1 MSRRQAAQ
9 IFEAGSFLPQHYGVL
24 FNVRIS
30 IHHCKLGIYK
40 GSEAAQLVSA
50 LTHELRLKLDYREP
64 DSHGFHWSYVHERD
78 DDGGVVTRIA
88 AHVSP
93 NYIEEIFNWARSRFR
108 TRRFTNIPL
117 EAIRMAAPR
126 SALLNARLRFHWSS
140 VRAQMRGLD
149 PAILERSS
157 LGELAPLIEPLRV
170 PKRLR
175 SATGGAECPKI
186 FGTSQTLSP
195 QARKEAALN
204 SMDFLSAWDDRA
216 WSALY
221 IGWEL
226 SEHADRVREKER
238 REGKKEKIP
247 PSFLLICSWEAT
259 ELRMNLK
266 KLEASFPSKPKSR
279 PRLWRGW
286 WLPPNSIPSG
296 LPGNF

>member
-1 MSRRQAAQ
+1 M
-9 IFEAGSFLPQHYGVL
+9 
-24 FNVRIS
+24 
-30 IHHCKLGIYK
+30 
-40 GSEAAQLVSA
+40 
-50 LTHELRLKLDYREP
+50 
-64 DSHGFHWSYVHERD
+64 
-78 DDGGVVTRIA
+78 TRIA

-93 NYIEEIFNWARSRFR
+93 NYIEEIFNWVRSRFL

-157 LGELAPLIEPLRV
+157 LGELAPLIELLRV

-195 QARKEAALN
+195 QARKEAALD

-238 REGKKEKIP
+238 REGKKEKIRAKF
-247 PSFLLICSWEAT
+247 STDLQLGSDRIADE
-259 ELRMNLK
+259 LK